1 MGSKDESTFRVV
13 FHNVNCLPIDYRD
26 PKSREAISQLYKSE
40 ADVYAMAEI
49 GLNWGSLDARDQWY
63 HRVRGH
69 LPVKSSLANNKHQV
83 ATTRKQFGGVAVCVL
98 GDSVHKVRSKGND
111 PTGLGRWTWALLE
124 GKQHH
129 LTRIVS
135 VYRPSISSSEGE
147 DTVDAQHTDYLRSND
162 DLRPPRQAI
171 YEDLQTQ
178 INVWKANGENII
190 ICIDANE
197 NILEGVTCQ
206 FFQENDMEEAIL
218 STHPNKPSPATC
230 NKNEH
235 RVSIDGIF
243 CTHGLIP
250 VAAGYRPFH
259 EGPKSDHR
267 ILWVDFV
274 KKSVLGN
281 ESPRMKPP
289 SARRLK
295 TQDPRM
301 IKKYNKQTH
310 KAMLSRGLYKKLEE
324 ITTEAKSG
332 WLPQLTEKYDALNKQ
347 KIECRSEVEKK
358 MRKLKMGNVP
368 WSPKIQECRTN
379 IEIWI
384 LMSTYRRGKL
394 VSLRKIRRLLVASKI
409 QDAFQKTLPEI
420 QDEIDKAFKIYLKAK
435 KEDAVKWRYDF
446 LHSLAEAKAIINKT
460 SISSELK
467 KLKQIDWVKNMSVNI
482 KRV

>member
-1 MGSKDESTFRVV
+1 MNNPLETPRSAWRRVWQVGRTREQEGQASRNRRENRNKKNRKKKAFRTQGRQKIKQYHQLDLHKRNITIEDAETFGHEMGSKDESTFRVV
-13 FHNVNCLPIDYRD
+13 FHNVNCFPIDYRD

-49 GLNWGSLDARDQWY
+49 GLNWGSIDAGDQWY

-83 ATTRKQFGGVAVCVL
+83 TTTKKQFGGVAVCVL

-111 PTGLGRWTWALLE
+111 PTGLGRWTWSLLE

-135 VYRPSISSSEGE
+135 VYRPSISSGE
-147 DTVDAQHTDYLRSND
+147 NTVDAQHTDYLRSND
-162 DLRPPRQAI
+162 DLRSPRQAI

-178 INVWKANGENII
+178 INVWKASGENII

-197 NILEGVTCQ
+197 NILEGATRQ

-243 CTHGLIP
+243 CTRGLIP
-250 VAAGYRPFH
+250 VAAGYRPFN

-310 KAMLSRGLYKKLEE
+310 KAMLSHGLYKKLEE

-332 WLPQLTEKYDALNKQ
+332 WSPQLTEKYDALNKQ
-347 KIECRSEVEKK
+347 KIECRSEV
-358 MRKLKMGNVP
+358 
-368 WSPKIQECRTN
+368 
-379 IEIWI
+379 
-384 LMSTYRRGKL
+384 
-394 VSLRKIRRLLVASKI
+394 LRYG
-409 QDAFQKTLPEI
+409 
-420 QDEIDKAFKIYLKAK
+420 YLCVRIGV
-435 KEDAVKWRYDF
+435 EN
-446 LHSLAEAKAIINKT
+446 L
-460 SISSELK
+460 
-467 KLKQIDWVKNMSVNI
+467 
-482 KRV
+482 